1 MEQHASISSVVG
13 LGHKLGS
20 KTGLESESLHDV
32 LIFNSEKPHFIN
44 GLCHNIG
51 VSFSIQDILDFGLV
65 LNILSFESLVQI

>member
-32 LIFNSEKPHFIN
+32 LIFNSEKTPFYKWSLSQN
-44 GLCHNIG
+44 WRFLFNSGY
-51 VSFSIQDILDFGLV
+51 FRFWFG
-65 LNILSFESLVQI
+65 FEHTQF